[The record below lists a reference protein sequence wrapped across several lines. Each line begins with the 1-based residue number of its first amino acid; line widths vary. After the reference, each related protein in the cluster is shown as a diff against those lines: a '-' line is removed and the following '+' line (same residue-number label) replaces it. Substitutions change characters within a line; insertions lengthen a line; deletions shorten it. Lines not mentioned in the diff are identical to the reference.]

1 MEPEACVAYPIL
13 TPHPHPPAPSPIKR
27 EGEKGE
33 GARTP
38 DRVDESPSLVVGEGF
53 REGGRIEVLSQ
64 GQGVFEDRVQI
75 AKLLGLAARGCAC
88 SARAERGARFGG
100 KEDLS
105 VQGHAALAAYLMG
118 VPVKVRLTRDES
130 IVMHPKRHPIW
141 MEYTIGCDEDGMLT
155 FCKGRFVGDTGA
167 YASVGMKVLERS
179 AGHAT
184 GAYNFPVTDIVS
196 TAVYTNNL
204 PCGAMRGFG
213 VNQTA
218 FALGKLH

>member
-1 MEPEACVAYPIL
+1 M
-13 TPHPHPPAPSPIKR
+13 
-27 EGEKGE
+27 
-33 GARTP
+33 
-38 DRVDESPSLVVGEGF
+38 
-53 REGGRIEVLSQ
+53 LSQ

-75 AKLLGLAARGCAC
+75 AKLLGLPQEAVHVVLVSNG
-88 SARAERGARFGG
+88 GAFGG

-118 VPVKVRLTRDES
+118 EPVKVRLTRDES
-130 IVMHPKRHPIW
+130 ILMHPKRHPIW
-141 MEYTIGCDEDGMLT
+141 MEYNIGCDEDGMLT

-218 FALGKLH
+218 FALESCIDDLCEQGVLTAGSSATRMRWMMAI